1 MKKKLFGILIAVI
14 MLFFIAGEE
23 SVYAAEI
30 PAEEAAEEEPQP
42 DTELIFNPDS
52 VIHKTA
58 AKSALADMHG
68 VFVFRNAFITQ
79 EALVKERDKK
89 VLETIETTVLIN
101 EQPDLGYREWV
112 DLILMAD
119 TEKYI
124 KDVYIEEKENTLFI
138 WIYCI
143 ILSICFLCAA
153 IRIEAFLK
161 KRKQGRDK
169 QLSYE
174 IKGILICF
182 LGISLSFCTAC
193 SKEKTNMECVLELE
207 EEKTLWIEK
216 PDESD
221 SIGECRLYIRHGEE
235 MQLLVSDALKLKED
249 DVMVWEYEDIN
260 EDGRKDIVVT
270 TQAAIWV
277 LVQDEEGNYAVW
289 EEEPMQPVFKKA

>member
-1 MKKKLFGILIAVI
+1 MKKKLVGILMSVMI
-14 MLFFIAGEE
+14 LSFIIGGECI
-23 SVYAAEI
+23 YATEL
-30 PAEEAAEEEPQP
+30 PTEETEEKPQP

-52 VIHKTA
+52 VINKTA

-79 EALVKERDKK
+79 EAIVKERERQAM
-89 VLETIETTVLIN
+89 ETIETTVLIS
-101 EQPDLGYREWV
+101 EQPDLGYKEWV

-161 KRKQGRDK
+161 KRKKGQEK
-169 QLSYE
+169 QISYE
-174 IKGILICF
+174 IKGLLICC
-182 LGISLSFCTAC
+182 LGISLSLCTGC
-193 SKEKTNMECVLELE
+193 GENETKSMKCVLELE
-207 EEKTLWIEK
+207 DEKTLWIEK

-221 SIGECRLYIRHGEE
+221 SIGEYRLYIRHDEE
-235 MQLLVSDALKLKED
+235 MQLLISDALELKED
-249 DVMVWEYEDIN
+249 DDMIWEYEDIN

-270 TQAAIWV
+270 TQAAIWI
-277 LVQDEEGNYAVW
+277 LVQDEEGNYEIW
-289 EEEPMQPVFKKA
+289 EEESLQPVFKKA